1 MKEIKGYVVGKTQ
14 GFYEVKSND
23 KVYMLKLKGAL
34 KKKNDKLNCII
45 GDNVEFN
52 DDVIEKIYDRKNYL
66 TRPLIA
72 NIDDVALVYAIKDPK
87 FDLTSFQKNLLWI
100 DSKGVNRVL
109 ILSKIDLVK
118 KEELEEFLKN
128 LSNIFKD
135 LQIFPISLKENI
147 GTNQLKE
154 FLIGKNIVLSGLSG
168 VGKSSLVNYLMDTK
182 VMSVDTISKK
192 TKKGKN
198 TTIITKYFENKGIC
212 IFDTPGYSSIEVPPF
227 KDKRE
232 PMHWFNEFSEYIG
245 KCRFRDCLH
254 INEPC
259 CSIKKAVEDGCISK
273 TRYLM
278 YTSIITKE
286 DR

>member
-23 KVYMLKLKGAL
+23 KVYMLKLKGSL

-118 KEELEEFLKN
+118 KRG
-128 LSNIFKD
+128 
-135 LQIFPISLKENI
+135 I
-147 GTNQLKE
+147 GRVFKE
-154 FLIGKNIVLSGLSG
+154 FI
-168 VGKSSLVNYLMDTK
+168 
-182 VMSVDTISKK
+182 
-192 TKKGKN
+192 
-198 TTIITKYFENKGIC
+198 
-212 IFDTPGYSSIEVPPF
+212 
-227 KDKRE
+227 
-232 PMHWFNEFSEYIG
+232 
-245 KCRFRDCLH
+245 
-254 INEPC
+254 
-259 CSIKKAVEDGCISK
+259 
-273 TRYLM
+273 
-278 YTSIITKE
+278 
-286 DR
+286 